1 MISRILAFFLLVLLS
16 PILVAISI
24 LIFFSSET
32 PIFYRQKRVGVAN
45 KHFILYKFR
54 TMINNTPDIATHLI
68 DDPSKYY
75 IKYGE
80 LFRKLSLDELPQLY
94 NIIIGDMIFIG
105 PRPALYNQNDLI
117 KLRTEH
123 NIHNQIPGI
132 TGWAQV
138 NGRDQVSIEE
148 KVRLERFYLEK
159 KSFLLDAK
167 IIFLTIVKVISN
179 RDVTH

>member
-1 MISRILAFFLLVLLS
+1 MMPS
-16 PILVAISI
+16 VAWS
-24 LIFFSSET
+24 FVPEQHMFCC
-32 PIFYRQKRVGVAN
+32 
-45 KHFILYKFR
+45 
-54 TMINNTPDIATHLI
+54 

-75 IKYGE
+75 IKYGG
-80 LFRKLSLDELPQLY
+80 LIRKLSLDELPQLY

-117 KLRTEH
+117 KLRTKH
-123 NIHNQIPGI
+123 NIHNLIPGI

-148 KVRLERFYLEK
+148 KVQLERFYLEK
-159 KSFLLDAK
+159 KSFLIDAK